1 MIDIIISI
9 IFLID
14 IISISII
21 FLILYIIVFLFSPIF
36 LSQSK
41 VFEDQIGIKVNPIFQ
56 FVCIVNYLS

>member
-1 MIDIIISI
+1 M
-9 IFLID
+9 ID
-14 IISISII
+14 IISILII
-21 FLILYIIVFLFSPIF
+21 FLILNIIVFLFSPLF